1 MGSSPGSGD
10 WGVGNGERD
19 TEGSGEFAREWGL
32 GSWKWGVGPP
42 VSGDQGVKMRVMV
55 RERVSKNEGDGEGE
69 GESEGE
75 GEMLCVLSL
84 TCSESANSLITIT
97 ITINNILLYR
107 YVDML
112 RKPKLSLRAVKFCFI

>member
-75 GEMLCVLSL
+75 GEKGEGEEEGGEQEDENDADDEADAEDENNNAEA
-84 TCSESANSLITIT
+84 SEIGDQTKYWSGG
-97 ITINNILLYR
+97 
-107 YVDML
+107 
-112 RKPKLSLRAVKFCFI
+112 